1 MGIGYRIQKCRESK
15 GIKKED
21 LAERVELSS
30 NYLSAIE
37 REVKSPKLGT
47 LIRIINALGVSA
59 DVIMVDEIEAETN
72 LQYTQLEEKL
82 KKLSSKE
89 KKKVLHILDVIIEEL
104 AK

>member
-15 GIKKED
+15 GIKQED

-47 LIRIINALGVSA
+47 LIRIINALGLKIEIVKP
-59 DVIMVDEIEAETN
+59 IMGI
-72 LQYTQLEEKL
+72 
-82 KKLSSKE
+82 
-89 KKKVLHILDVIIEEL
+89 
-104 AK
+104 